1 MSNSLALFYQ
11 LRDSITISPGSSD
24 AQCPYCALESG
35 LNLSRVF
42 FGYCCKSSQVHFN
55 LNSMKKKKSWRS
67 DWISFCLSSQFIIG
81 LMLSSSLDLRI
92 DSWEL
97 KSTIRPLESPWFGES
112 GLLLDKNFNEWKGH
126 LKKEDATVINF
137 TPSSSGT
144 WKGDW
149 GRKKLF
155 RYLRQINWCRMI
167 VT

>member
-1 MSNSLALFYQ
+1 MSMTSARGSGLALFYQ
-11 LRDSITISPGSSD
+11 LRDSVTIWVPK
-24 AQCPYCALESG
+24 APQVQLKPNATHCALESG

-42 FGYCCKSSQVHFN
+42 LSYCCKSAQVHFN
-55 LNSMKKKKSWRS
+55 LNSMRRKSWRS

-81 LMLSSSLDLRI
+81 LMLSSSLDLTI

-112 GLLLDKNFNEWKGH
+112 GLLLDKTFNEWKRH

-144 WKGDW
+144 WKVD
-149 GRKKLF
+149 
-155 RYLRQINWCRMI
+155 
-167 VT
+167 